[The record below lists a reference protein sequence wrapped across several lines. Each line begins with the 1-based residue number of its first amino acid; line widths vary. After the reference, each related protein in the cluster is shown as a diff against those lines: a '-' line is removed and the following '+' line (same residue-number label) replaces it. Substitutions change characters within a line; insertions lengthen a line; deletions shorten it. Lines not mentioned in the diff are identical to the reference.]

1 MADTTTLHP
10 PRRDAPPVAARPKK
24 PAISKRQRQLRKTLV
39 AYSFIAPNFIG
50 FAVFTLGPILFA
62 FALAFMHW
70 DGSNPITFAGLD
82 NFWKLFSDRAFHAAL
97 WNTIIYTVF
106 SVPLTLACA
115 LGLAILLNQKV
126 FGRDFFRT
134 VAFFPYVASLVA
146 VAVVWNMIFNPDMG
160 PVNMVLYALG
170 VDPANM
176 PGWAADKHWAM
187 VTIILFGAW
196 KSMGYFMV
204 IYLAGLQ
211 GINAELYEA
220 ADLDGANGWQK
231 FWYVTLPQL
240 APTTFFVSVMLTIQ
254 SFKVFDQIYMITQ
267 GGPGTSTLVLV
278 YHIYNEA
285 FISWDLGYAS
295 MVALVL
301 FALVLGVTVIQFRR
315 SNED

>member
-1 MADTTTLHP
+1 M
-10 PRRDAPPVAARPKK
+10 VAATVNSEARAEARRK
-24 PAISKRQRQLRKTLV
+24 PVMSKRQRRLRSNLV

-50 FAVFTLGPILFA
+50 FAIFTLGPIIFA

-82 NFWKLFSDRAFHAAL
+82 NFWKLFDDRAFKAAF

-115 LGLAILLNQKV
+115 LGLAVLLNQKI

-134 VAFFPYVASLVA
+134 AMFFPYVASLVA
-146 VAVVWNMIFNPDMG
+146 VAVVWNMLFNPEMG
-160 PVNMVLYALG
+160 PVNMILYTMGL
-170 VDPANM
+170 DPQSM
-176 PGWAADKHWAM
+176 PGWAADRNWAM
-187 VTIILFGAW
+187 VTVILFGIW
-196 KSMGYFMV
+196 KSMGYYMV

-220 ADLDGANGWQK
+220 ADLDGATAWQK
-231 FWYVTLPQL
+231 FWYVTVPQL

-254 SFKVFDQIYMITQ
+254 SFKVFDQIFMITQ

-285 FISWDLGYAS
+285 FISWDLGYSS

-301 FALVLGVTVIQFRR
+301 FLLVLVITIAQFRYVR
-315 SNED
+315 ED